1 MSQTK
6 KINLILDS
14 IAMIVKENVEGE
26 YQLFLFGSRAIG
38 AHDDKADIDVGI
50 LPEKSLMPVQIQNI
64 KDKIFEIPTLLKID
78 FIDFSMV
85 SDDFKLVALKNI
97 QEISL

>member
-14 IAMIVKENVEGE
+14 IAMIVKENVEGK

-38 AHDDKADIDVGI
+38 THDDKADIDVGI

-85 SDDFKLVALKNI
+85 SDDFKFVALKNI

>member
-1 MSQTK
+1 MRRTK
-6 KINLILDS
+6 KINLILGAV
-14 IAMIVKENVEGE
+14 AMIVKENVEGE
-26 YQLFLFGSRAIG
+26 YQLFLFGSRATG

-85 SDDFKLVALKNI
+85 SDDFKFAALKNI

>member
-1 MSQTK
+1 MRRTK
-6 KINLILDS
+6 KINLILGAV
-14 IAMIVKENVEGE
+14 AMIVKENVEGE
-26 YQLFLFGSRAIG
+26 YQLFLFGSRATG

-85 SDDFKLVALKNI
+85 SDDFKSVVLKNI

>member
-6 KINLILDS
+6 KINLILGAV
-14 IAMIVKENVEGE
+14 AMIVKENVEGE
-26 YQLFLFGSRAIG
+26 YQLFLFGSRATG

-85 SDDFKLVALKNI
+85 SDDFKSVALKNI